1 MLCVA
6 RLGSFIFVRLG
17 LLFLGFDP
25 GLQREGLDPH
35 PLQVSCH
42 NLTYQLCLGIFHL
55 TSQNVPLVQR
65 GESRTSRCRRP
76 RG

>member
-25 GLQREGLDPH
+25 CLQREGFDPH

-42 NLTYQLCLGIFHL
+42 NLIYQLAIG
-55 TSQNVPLVQR
+55 N
-65 GESRTSRCRRP
+65 
-76 RG
+76 

>member
-42 NLTYQLCLGIFHL
+42 NLTYQ
-55 TSQNVPLVQR
+55 
-65 GESRTSRCRRP
+65 
-76 RG
+76 